1 MRLYA
6 YSGTPNTMKRNM
18 RYKLLTFL
26 FATALLMLS
35 GAGLALAA
43 ETDVSEGGSGL
54 PVPRFVS
61 LASDVVN
68 MRTGP
73 GLRYPILWVFKKQ
86 GLPVKI
92 IREFDVWRQ
101 IRDHDG
107 EEGWVHKT
115 LLTGRRSVL
124 IENKIRTLYE
134 EPTLESR
141 PVVKLEPGVIA
152 DLEYCEQDWCYLEVA
167 GYTGWL
173 QRDHVWGLLPDETF
187 E

>member
-1 MRLYA
+1 MRD
-6 YSGTPNTMKRNM
+6 
-18 RYKLLTFL
+18 KLLTFL
-26 FATALLMLS
+26 FATVLLVLS
-35 GAGLALAA
+35 GTGLAIAS
-43 ETDVSEGGSGL
+43 ESEGGSGL

-61 LASDVVN
+61 LASDEVN

-73 GLRYPILWVFKKQ
+73 GLRYPISWVFKKE

-124 IENKIRTLYE
+124 IEDKIRTLYKD
-134 EPTLESR
+134 PTPDSR

-152 DLEYCEQDWCYLEVA
+152 DLERCEKGWCYLEVA
-167 GYTGWL
+167 GYGGWL